1 MTKLVNR
8 AKVKTST
15 NGTGTITLG
24 SAIPGYQSF
33 ASAGVLNSD
42 VVRYAIEQDAEWEI
56 GTGTYSSAGNTLTR
70 TVTESSNAGAPIN
83 LAGNADVYVTAAA
96 DDLLQPQDIGITVQG
111 YSAALQ
117 GTTASY
123 TTALNSK
130 LNGIEAGATAD
141 QTAAEILT
149 AIKTV
154 DGTGTG
160 LDADLLDGQHGTYY
174 TGYTDTAIA
183 NLVAT
188 APATLD
194 TLNELAAA
202 LGNDPNF
209 ATTVTTSIGTKAA
222 SAITIS
228 AGAGTTGGGNLTAN
242 RTIAH
247 ADTSTQPSLTALT
260 GANVISDIDVDTYGH
275 VTAMA
280 TRTMTAA
287 DLGALTGNQTITL
300 SGDLTGSGT
309 TAINAQ
315 IAANVVGANELNVS
329 GNGTTAQYLRS
340 DGDGT
345 FTWATPTDTNTTY
358 TASHGL
364 SLVGTDIRYTG
375 YEIPSGANLNTY
387 RTTGYY
393 TQNANVDAVAGTNY
407 PVALAGILQV
417 ITDDYGDGLF
427 TTQLYSQYNTS
438 NYFIRN
444 YYNGTWSAW
453 RDLTQDTNTTY
464 SVGNGG
470 LTEINFT
477 SALNSKL
484 AGIEAGATADQT
496 AAEILTAIKTVDGA
510 GSGLDADLLDGLN
523 SASFMR
529 SDVDD
534 SFSGNLTSGNSNWI
548 KFYNPQET
556 DTNDGKIGSGVF
568 GTGLNIVGAQTV
580 AGTGRQIRLWGSV
593 YTDSGYAFWHSG
605 NDGAGSG
612 LDADLLDGL
621 QATQFVRS
629 DVADVITGP
638 LTTAADTHI
647 TFGPNSTW
655 NSNLRVGGNGRT
667 VNSVS
672 DASVVTTNGNLHLD
686 AGNDKATYLNYYAGT
701 SGIMFGSGSSSIVAV
716 MGPDGD
722 LWKGASDNTGS
733 KYWHGGNDGTGSGL
747 DADLLDGQQGSYY
760 QPASTAITTSNIG
773 SQSVNYAATAGRAYP
788 RRSDGGELNFYWAG
802 QGGQPAW
809 LWGGNDATNMYV
821 YNPSNFSVSY
831 ATTSGSTTGNAAT
844 ATTLQTART
853 IALAGDVTGSVSFNG
868 SANATIT
875 AVVVDDSHN
884 HIIANVD
891 GLQAALDSKG
901 AVNDIFYTN
910 AQVVTTS
917 YTLGTGRNAM
927 TAGPVTINSGIT
939 VTIPSGTRW
948 VVV

>member
-8 AKVKTST
+8 AKVKTT
-15 NGTGTITLG
+15 TTGTGTLTLG

-70 TVTESSNAGAPIN
+70 TVTESSNAGSPIS
-83 LAGNADVYVTAAA
+83 LTGNADVYVTAAA

-194 TLNELAAA
+194 TLNELATA

-228 AGAGTTGGGNLTAN
+228 AGAGMTGGGDLTAN
-242 RTIAH
+242 RTISH
-247 ADTSTQPSLTALT
+247 ADTSTQASLTALT
-260 GANVISDIDVDTYGH
+260 GANVISDVDVDTYGH

-315 IAANVVGANELNVS
+315 LAANVVGANELNVV

-364 SLVGTDIRYTG
+364 SLSGTDIRYNG
-375 YEIPSGANLNTY
+375 FEIPSAADLNTY

-393 TQNANVDAVAGTNY
+393 TQNANADAVAGTNY
-407 PVALAGILQV
+407 PVSAAGILQV
-417 ITDDYGDGLF
+417 INDDYGNGVH
-427 TTQLYSQYNTS
+427 TTQLYSQYNTT
-438 NYFIRN
+438 NYFIRT

-464 SVGNGG
+464 TAGTALSLVGTTFNNTAPDQTVTLTQGGATTITGTYPNFTISSTDTNTTYSVGNGG

-477 SALNSKL
+477 TALNNKL

-510 GSGLDADLLDGLN
+510 GSGLDADLLDGYNYTDFNGVVARWTTSSTNSTGRLKLKLPFATN
-523 SASFMR
+523 SALMLKFTISQY
-529 SDVDD
+529 
-534 SFSGNLTSGNSNWI
+534 TSYTQHDYEVATYLYPAINNWYSPTAVYTGTGSPDI
-548 KFYNPQET
+548 IVGREA
-556 DTNDGKIGSGVF
+556 DGKAYVSIADSSYTGVIVHSLTIAYIGTEPNAYDQGWVITQDATTPNSVS
-568 GTGLNIVGAQTV
+568 V
-580 AGTGRQIRLWGSV
+580 AVRTTWNN
-593 YTDSGYAFWHSG
+593 G
-605 NDGAGSG
+605 NDGS
-612 LDADLLDGL
+612 
-621 QATQFVRS
+621 
-629 DVADVITGP
+629 
-638 LTTAADTHI
+638 
-647 TFGPNSTW
+647 
-655 NSNLRVGGNGRT
+655 
-667 VNSVS
+667 
-672 DASVVTTNGNLHLD
+672 
-686 AGNDKATYLNYYAGT
+686 
-701 SGIMFGSGSSSIVAV
+701 
-716 MGPDGD
+716 
-722 LWKGASDNTGS
+722 
-733 KYWHGGNDGTGSGL
+733 GSGL

-773 SQSVNYAATAGRAYP
+773 SQSVSYAATAGRAYP
-788 RRSDGGELNFYWAG
+788 KRVGNVDLNFNWSG
-802 QGGQPAW
+802 QSGQPPW
-809 LWGGNDATNMYV
+809 LWGGSDGSNMYV
-821 YNPSNFSVSY
+821 YNPSNFSVAYAASAGSAGPPAHDAVGSVAFLMQYPSSTSDIPPGSQWAGSSLSY
-831 ATTSGSTTGNAAT
+831 AGMYGVVQSWGILAWHNARPPGTWRTTGGVSLGASGQYR
-844 ATTLQTART
+844 ATTWVR
-853 IALAGDVTGSVSFNG
+853 IA
-868 SANATIT
+868 
-875 AVVVDDSHN
+875 
-884 HIIANVD
+884 
-891 GLQAALDSKG
+891 
-901 AVNDIFYTN
+901 
-910 AQVVTTS
+910 
-917 YTLGTGRNAM
+917 
-927 TAGPVTINSGIT
+927 
-939 VTIPSGTRW
+939 
-948 VVV
+948 